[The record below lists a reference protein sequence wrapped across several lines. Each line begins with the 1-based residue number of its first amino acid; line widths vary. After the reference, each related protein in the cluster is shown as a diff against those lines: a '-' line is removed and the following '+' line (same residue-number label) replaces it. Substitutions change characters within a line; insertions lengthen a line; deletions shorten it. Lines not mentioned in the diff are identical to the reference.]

1 MALRHSD
8 HHFKGMKKRKLTP
21 EEFAEIIARHPC
33 AFAKDYPPMESFRF
47 AEEWMEEVES
57 IGWIEMFL
65 EWDRSQLN

>member
-1 MALRHSD
+1 MRHI
-8 HHFKGMKKRKLTP
+8 KVVKKRKLTP
-21 EEFAEIIARHPC
+21 DEFAELIKRHPY
-33 AFAKDYPPMESFRF
+33 AFAKDYPPMEDFRF